1 MKNSDR
7 VKYQK
12 DRIYAHSE
20 KCLNEGTVLY
30 RSLIS
35 LSHTMKT
42 VIENKRYISVSCLL
56 STSTWTILDIMNWWV
71 PLLVCYLFIAV

>member
-1 MKNSDR
+1 

-20 KCLNEGTVLY
+20 KCLNGGTVLY

-35 LSHTMKT
+35 LSHTMKIVT
-42 VIENKRYISVSCLL
+42 GNKMYVSVSCHM
-56 STSTWTILDIMNWWV
+56 SRRAWTILDIMNWWV
-71 PLLVCYLFIAV
+71 PLLFCYSFIAG

>member
-1 MKNSDR
+1 MNEICGILYDIFIYIYICSMKNSDR

-56 STSTWTILDIMNWWV
+56 SRST
-71 PLLVCYLFIAV
+71 

>member
-1 MKNSDR
+1 MNEICGILYDISIYIYICSMKNSDR

-56 STSTWTILDIMNWWV
+56 SRST
-71 PLLVCYLFIAV
+71 

>member
-1 MKNSDR
+1 

-20 KCLNEGTVLY
+20 KCLNGGTVPY
-30 RSLIS
+30 RSLIF

-42 VIENKRYISVSCLL
+42 VTEIRD
-56 STSTWTILDIMNWWV
+56 T
-71 PLLVCYLFIAV
+71 

>member
-1 MKNSDR
+1 MLYLYIFIYARCKILIEY
-7 VKYQK
+7 KYQK

-20 KCLNEGTVLY
+20 KCLNGGTVLY

-42 VIENKRYISVSCLL
+42 VTENKRYVSVSCLL
-56 STSTWTILDIMNWWV
+56 SRS
-71 PLLVCYLFIAV
+71 A